1 LNRIREFDR
10 IIGVSKDTT
19 RLKFF
24 GRDPELVS
32 RREVGLSLVVMDLV
46 GRSALRRSFM
56 TVPQKANRERL
67 PAWATEPMDAPTM
80 G

>member
-1 LNRIREFDR
+1 LNWICEFDR

-32 RREVGLSLVVMDLV
+32 SREVELSLVVMDLV
-46 GRSALRRSFM
+46 GEVGSAQIVHDCPR
-56 TVPQKANRERL
+56 KNR
-67 PAWATEPMDAPTM
+67 
-80 G
+80 